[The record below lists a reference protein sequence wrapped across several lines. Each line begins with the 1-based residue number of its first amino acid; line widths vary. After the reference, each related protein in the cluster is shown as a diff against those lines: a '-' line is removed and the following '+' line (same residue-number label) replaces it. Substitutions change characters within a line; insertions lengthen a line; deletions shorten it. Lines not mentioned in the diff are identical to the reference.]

1 MLKFTTSKENYSND
15 ASLKNRMKHY
25 VYDLFLI
32 SEIKTN
38 ASHPCER
45 NINGRIGKCCS
56 TSITISRPSSSTTI
70 YQSILSN
77 H

>member
-15 ASLKNRMKHY
+15 AISLKKNRMKHY

-45 NINGRIGKCCS
+45 NING
-56 TSITISRPSSSTTI
+56 
-70 YQSILSN
+70 
-77 H
+77 